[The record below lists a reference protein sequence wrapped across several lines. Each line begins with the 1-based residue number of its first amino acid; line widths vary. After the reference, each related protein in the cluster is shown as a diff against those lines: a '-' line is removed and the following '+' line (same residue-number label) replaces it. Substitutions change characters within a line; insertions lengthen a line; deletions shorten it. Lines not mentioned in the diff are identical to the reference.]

1 MGQTRRLRRLAW
13 SKREHLNIA
22 VFEQPIEEPGSQT
35 QPQSTQIQLSV
46 VVPAYREGHRIYGN
60 ISRLVGELDKL
71 GVPYEVV
78 VVSDGNTDTTV
89 SETKR
94 IESPAV
100 RVFHYP
106 MNIGKGFA
114 LTCGVDQSVG
124 DLVTFIDADMELDPA
139 NIGVFINTMRTSGCD
154 AVIGS
159 KRHPESKVA
168 YPKFRR
174 FQSAIYQ
181 LLVRTLFNL
190 NVRDTQTGLKLF
202 RRQVLR
208 EALPLLAIKR
218 FAFDLELLVV
228 THQLGYR
235 NICEAP
241 IQLNYQFES
250 TVNLGSAWR
259 VLWDTAA
266 IFYRLR
272 ILRYYQRRRRQL
284 LDSENQASLAAGATS
299 ER

>member
-1 MGQTRRLRRLAW
+1 MSVEVRQP
-13 SKREHLNIA
+13 
-22 VFEQPIEEPGSQT
+22 PIEEPAE
-35 QPQSTQIQLSV
+35 QSRLSEPSIIQLSV
-46 VVPAYREGHRIYGN
+46 VVPAYREGRRIYTN
-60 ISRLVGELDKL
+60 ITRLVGELDKL
-71 GVPYEVV
+71 RVPYEVV
-78 VVSDGNTDTTV
+78 VVSDGNTDMTV
-89 SETKR
+89 AEAR
-94 IESPAV
+94 RVESPAV

-114 LTCGVDQSVG
+114 LSCGVDQSVG
-124 DLVTFIDADMELDPA
+124 GLVTLIDADMELDPA
-139 NIGVFINTMRTSGCD
+139 NIAGFIEIMRSSGCD

-174 FQSAIYQ
+174 LQSAVYQ
-181 LLVRTLFNL
+181 LLVRILFNL

-228 THQLGYR
+228 AHQLGYR
-235 NICEAP
+235 NVLEAP
-241 IQLNYQFES
+241 IQLDYQFES

-272 ILRYYQRRRRQL
+272 ILRYYQHRQHQL
-284 LDSENQASLAAGATS
+284 LTAEQDRKSTTEATS
-299 ER
+299 EARPAHSDT